1 MERKLATIR
10 VIDALKPIAKADLI
24 EVAVIGGWEAVVRKG
39 DFKEGD
45 KCLYFEIDSF
55 LPKADVRFAP
65 VMRSGVRNFNGVEG
79 HKLRTVRLRGQLS
92 QGLALPMSLFPE
104 VLAAIGGT
112 PTTEAV
118 VQFNLTEA
126 QAAAYDIV
134 YMSLHFYEA
143 NVKAEDFDYAAI
155 VGVVKWDPPLSAEL
169 AGQAQ
174 GLFPSFIR
182 KTDQERCQNLKSHI
196 FGYDPEMVP
205 LDVSNIPMDA
215 IHAMEAKGELKDVD
229 GVWHRVYPPKASP
242 DDGYEISM
250 KLDGSSMTG
259 FVRSFPD
266 NTVETGVCSRNL
278 QLKVN
283 DENSENT
290 FVKVFIESGLRDA
303 LIAVNAKYG
312 VSFAVQGELMGPGIQ
327 GNREGL
333 TAYEFFVFDIFDIDK
348 QFYLPP
354 MIRADFMKYL
364 AEASAKIKHVPII
377 DPCVTLPELGL
388 RTVEDLL
395 KFAIGP
401 SLNNPVREGLVFKRL
416 DGQFSFKA
424 ISNLYLEQEKD

>member
-92 QGLALPMSLFPE
+92 QGLALPMPLFPE

-112 PTTEAV
+112 PTAEAV
-118 VQFNLTEA
+118 LQFNLTEA

-283 DENSENT
+283 DDNSGNS
-290 FVKVFIESGLRDA
+290 FVRMLIDSGLQQA
-303 LIAVNAKYG
+303 LPLLGNVAI
-312 VSFAVQGELMGPGIQ
+312 QGELMGPAIQ
-327 GNREGL
+327 GNRENFKDFRFYVLEQYYTKGGL
-333 TAYEFFVFDIFDIDK
+333 GWAETWSQCHAEIAQDHV
-348 QFYLPP
+348 
-354 MIRADFMKYL
+354 KYL
-364 AEASAKIKHVPII
+364 NRLIEKVSWRSTEKITDRHR
-377 DPCVTLPELGL
+377 D
-388 RTVEDLL
+388 
-395 KFAIGP
+395 
-401 SLNNPVREGLVFKRL
+401 RL
-416 DGQFSFKA
+416 TRL
-424 ISNLYLEQEKD
+424 INL